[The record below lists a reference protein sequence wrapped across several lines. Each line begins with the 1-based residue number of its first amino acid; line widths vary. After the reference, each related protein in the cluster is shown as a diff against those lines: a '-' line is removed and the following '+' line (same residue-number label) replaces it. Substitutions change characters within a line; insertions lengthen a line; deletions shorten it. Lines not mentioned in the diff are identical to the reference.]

1 MGEAAGTLEVLND
14 RGDVEAVVE
23 CTPPPQVDC
32 LFDGLNDALAN
43 ARLAPFPPLDPDV
56 VITIEHDDELTDRA
70 GGFHA
75 STDVVVWDIPRR
87 PVLTLE
93 VEPVDRLAAE
103 IPWLPRWRKHRW
115 RVNPATVRQLRR
127 WVALKPAG
135 WFTVGEAAELAE
147 LNVAVPASKI
157 GER

>member
-1 MGEAAGTLEVLND
+1 MTTLEVLND

-56 VITIEHDDELTDRA
+56 VITIEHDDELTDRRPE
-70 GGFHA
+70 FH
-75 STDVVVWDIPRR
+75 THTITLQPLKL
-87 PVLTLE
+87 PLE

-115 RVNPATVRQLRR
+115 RVDPATVRQLRR
-127 WVALKPAG
+127 WVAAKPAG
-135 WFTVGEAAELAE
+135 WFTVGEAAELARM
-147 LNVAVPASKI
+147 NVAVPANKI
-157 GER
+157 GATHG